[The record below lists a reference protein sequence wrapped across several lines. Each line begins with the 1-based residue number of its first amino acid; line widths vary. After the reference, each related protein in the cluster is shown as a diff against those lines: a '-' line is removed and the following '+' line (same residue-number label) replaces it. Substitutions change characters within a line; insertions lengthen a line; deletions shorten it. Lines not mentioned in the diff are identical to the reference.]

1 MRFIYILKVPG
12 YGADLK
18 GVSRSTSSHSTQFF
32 QLDDFVFTILWLGKA
47 LKEMLLKKK
56 KT

>member
-18 GVSRSTSSHSTQFF
+18 GVSRSTSSHSGEFF
-32 QLDDFVFTILWLGKA
+32 QLDDFVFTILWLEMA
-47 LKEMLLKKK
+47 LESIFLKE
-56 KT
+56 T